1 MRTPIRTVAG
11 LALLAGLGAMHAQT
25 EPSQTA
31 GAQRTH
37 RWWTDRP
44 AGARAYTTNAK
55 TMPLIS
61 VKGNK
66 FIDPQGR
73 TILFRGLSISDPV
86 GSDADRQLGIHA
98 EPLGRVRQTGHARR
112 GAVGGRPAR
121 PSCDAAAPGGAFP
134 RK

>member
-11 LALLAGLGAMHAQT
+11 LALLTGLGAMHAQT

-66 FIDPQGR
+66 FIDAQGR
-73 TILFRGLSISDPV
+73 TILFRGLSISDPEW
-86 GSDADRQLGIHA
+86 GATLIGNWEYTLNPSGEFAKQAMHA
-98 EPLGRVRQTGHARR
+98 
-112 GAVGGRPAR
+112 AVQ
-121 PSCDAAAPGGAFP
+121 
-134 RK
+134 